1 MSCNQFFLIWLQIC
15 IYICIKIYSLIQKKV
30 DKKLVNPTSVQCF
43 GMKSLQKCLM
53 CNVDTLIDDSE
64 EGEGVGIKKLS
75 CYHYK
80 CITTLKLGQYSFF
93 KNFYTYKEL
102 SVVAAKCQLAGLAL
116 RSNMFPSVK
125 PRTWV
130 CRKEFK

>member
-1 MSCNQFFLIWLQIC
+1 
-15 IYICIKIYSLIQKKV
+15 
-30 DKKLVNPTSVQCF
+30 
-43 GMKSLQKCLM
+43 M

-93 KNFYTYKEL
+93 KTSIHTYKEL
-102 SVVAAKCQLAGLAL
+102 SVVAAKCQLAGLTL

-125 PRTWV
+125 PGSGV
-130 CRKEFK
+130 CRKGFK